1 MGEASYTADGGKRRC
16 SSNAE
21 MFLTEF
27 RRATCSNLGSSPL
40 NGAQQAYALLAT
52 KQKRDR
58 GREGEKQMRESRK
71 LMPKKTWSVMYTMS
85 RKMYQFCVLARQ
97 LTRFARCLLYS
108 KAWVQIRPNEM
119 KSHSPFP
126 KFDSNTVPSK
136 EFTIQIHTPCS
147 KSLGHQANIKPSPQ
161 HPHSQYVDSPH
172 V

>member
-27 RRATCSNLGSSPL
+27 RRATRSSLGSSPL

-126 KFDSNTVPSK
+126 KS
-136 EFTIQIHTPCS
+136 HLTPLRRTNSQS
-147 KSLGHQANIKPSPQ
+147 KSILPALSLLGTRLRSNLLRSILTPSM
-161 HPHSQYVDSPH
+161 
-172 V
+172 